1 MSPEQCLMAGRV
13 MNIKILAEIN
23 QFGLVGVIR
32 FDSYFGSLIVKLLL
46 SLIVLG
52 KVGRPC
58 HYMA

>member
-1 MSPEQCLMAGRV
+1 MAGRV
-13 MNIKILAEIN
+13 MNIKIVAEIN